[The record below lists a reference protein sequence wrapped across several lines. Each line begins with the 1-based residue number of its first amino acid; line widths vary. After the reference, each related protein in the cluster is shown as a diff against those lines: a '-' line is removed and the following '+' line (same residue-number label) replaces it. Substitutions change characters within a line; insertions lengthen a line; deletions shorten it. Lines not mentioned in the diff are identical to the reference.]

1 MFIKQ
6 LVSINIFKS
15 GLKSKFVKMSEEVTF
30 PNHIGII
37 IDGNRRFA
45 KKLMLK
51 PWQGHEMGA
60 KKLEKVLEWCQESNI
75 KQLTIY
81 GLSVENLSRPKEEL
95 SHLMKIFKDTF
106 EKYINDPKIEENEV
120 QINFVGNLHLLPEDL
135 QESIKILELKTKN
148 HSKYILNIAMA
159 YGGRDEIINATKNIS
174 KDIEE
179 NKIKSSDITKEL
191 FESYLSIKGEPDF
204 IIRTGGDIR
213 SSNFLCY
220 QSAYSEWFYLEKT
233 WPEFEKEDLTKCI
246 EEFSKRKRRF
256 GK

>member
-106 EKYINDPKIEENEV
+106 EKYINDPKIEQMMIDKMLRLMEENEAPEE
-120 QINFVGNLHLLPEDL
+120 QYLRIGLPV
-135 QESIKILELKTKN
+135 
-148 HSKYILNIAMA
+148 
-159 YGGRDEIINATKNIS
+159 
-174 KDIEE
+174 
-179 NKIKSSDITKEL
+179 
-191 FESYLSIKGEPDF
+191 P
-204 IIRTGGDIR
+204 
-213 SSNFLCY
+213 
-220 QSAYSEWFYLEKT
+220 SAAAS
-233 WPEFEKEDLTKCI
+233 
-246 EEFSKRKRRF
+246 
-256 GK
+256 